1 MKKVLLYSGGMDSW
15 LVSHLWKPDVKLY
28 IDTGSSYTAEEKRR
42 LPPDVTI
49 EHFDLSRFERADKI
63 IPLRN
68 LFFVMLASYYGDE
81 ICLGATYG
89 DRVLDKSV
97 IFAQKA
103 SGLLSYLYQP
113 QHWTAGRRIS
123 VITPFKDCTK
133 AELLRKYLNEGGDI
147 ETAFRESFSCY
158 EPDDKGNECWRCK
171 PCARK
176 AVAFLLNGYHFEN
189 PAVLEGARAYIA
201 GILPE
206 IHAGTYGRGPKEENE
221 IIKAYQ
227 MMGVKNEGLY
237 SSLL

>member
-15 LVSHLWKPDVKLY
+15 LISHLWKPDVKLY
-28 IDTGSSYTAEEKRR
+28 IDTGSSYAAEERRR
-42 LPPDVTI
+42 LPPDITI
-49 EHFDLSRFERADKI
+49 EHLDLNRFERADKI

-68 LFFVMLASYYGDE
+68 LFFVMLASYYGDK

-103 SGLLSYLYQP
+103 SGLLSYLYRP
-113 QHWTAGRRIS
+113 QHWTEGRRIS
-123 VITPFKDCTK
+123 VGVPFKNFTK
-133 AELLRKYLNEGGDI
+133 AELLKQYLDEGGDM

-158 EPDDKGNECWRCK
+158 EPDAQGRECWHCK

-176 AVAFLLNGYHFEN
+176 AVAFLLNGYHFED
-189 PAVLEGARAYIA
+189 PAALDGVRSYIA

-206 IHAGTYGRGPKEENE
+206 IQAGTYGRGPKEEDE

-227 MMGVKNEGLY
+227 IMEGQK
-237 SSLL
+237 